1 MHPCVKQTHNGESL
15 IICLVIILHWIL
27 KVVQFLY
34 DCDNCYGCICAII
47 GKTFILFLNLLLH
60 LRRVIKVCC
69 VVSLYDFC
77 YVVFLLYSMREIA
90 FSFVVF

>member
-1 MHPCVKQTHNGESL
+1 MHPCVKQMHNGESL

-27 KVVQFLY
+27 KVVQCLY

-47 GKTFILFLNLLLH
+47 GKTFILFLNLCS
-60 LRRVIKVCC
+60 VIS